1 MATLR
6 PGFVHPWRNPMIHSS
21 LEADIS
27 SGEQDAVIILRIEQF
42 SAVFTET

>member
-1 MATLR
+1 MAILR
-6 PGFVHPWRNPMIHSS
+6 PGFVHPWRNPMIRSF

-27 SGEQDAVIILRIEQF
+27 SGEQDAVIMLCIEQF